1 MRILGN
7 LIWLILGGFIIAV
20 EYFIGS
26 LILILTIVGIP
37 FGMQTLKMGSLAIW
51 PFGRVSRV
59 TPRSSGC
66 LHILMNII
74 WLLFGGLWIAIT
86 HAILGMV
93 LCITIIGIPFG
104 IQHFKLTEIALNPFG
119 RDIVRI

>member
-1 MRILGN
+1 MRIIGN
-7 LIWLILGGFIIAV
+7 LIWLLFGGFIIAV
-20 EYFIGS
+20 EYFVGS
-26 LILILTIVGIP
+26 LILILTIIGIP
-37 FGMQTLKMGSLAIW
+37 FGLQTLKMGSLAIW
-51 PFGRVSRV
+51 PFGRISRV

-74 WLLFGGLWIAIT
+74 WLVFGGIWIAIT
-86 HAILGMV
+86 HAILGMI

-104 IQHFKLTEIALNPFG
+104 MQHFKLTEIALNPFG